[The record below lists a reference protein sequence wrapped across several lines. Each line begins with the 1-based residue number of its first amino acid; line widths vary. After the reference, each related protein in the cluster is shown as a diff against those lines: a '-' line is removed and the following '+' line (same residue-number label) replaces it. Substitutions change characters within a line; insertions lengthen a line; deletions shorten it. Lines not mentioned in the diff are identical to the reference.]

1 MTKEITLTEILKFF
15 FDRITDPLGL
25 PINALYEHIIILVIS
40 QLAFRCAYR
49 FIGDLYCDGYI
60 SGGKIGSILHWIVRA
75 LFYFVFWAIT
85 YGAIVVGKW
94 IIANKYIFITAVG
107 IVLVLIIAAYAGVAI
122 KNRKTAE

>member
-1 MTKEITLTEILKFF
+1 MTEILKFF

-25 PINALYEHIIILVIS
+25 PINALYEHIVILVIS
-40 QLAFRCAYR
+40 QLAFQCAYR
-49 FIGDLYCDGYI
+49 FIGDLYSGRYI
-60 SGGKIGSILHWIVRA
+60 SGGKIGSILHWVVRA

-85 YGAIVVGKW
+85 YGAIMVGKW

-122 KNRKTAE
+122 KIEKQRNKN

>member
-1 MTKEITLTEILKFF
+1 MFTEILKFF

-49 FIGDLYCDGYI
+49 FIGDLYSDGYI

>member
-1 MTKEITLTEILKFF
+1 MTEILKFF
-15 FDRITDPLGL
+15 FDRITDPLEL
-25 PINALYEHIIILVIS
+25 PINALYEHLIIVMIS
-40 QLAFRCAYR
+40 QFAFRCAYQ
-49 FIGDLYCDGYI
+49 FIGDLYSGGYI
-60 SGGKIGSILHWIVRA
+60 SGGKIGSILHWVVRA

-85 YGAIVVGKW
+85 YGAIMVGKW

>member
-1 MTKEITLTEILKFF
+1 MAKEITLTEILKFF

-25 PINALYEHIIILVIS
+25 PINALYEHLIIVTIS
-40 QLAFRCAYR
+40 QFAFRCAYQ
-49 FIGDLYCDGYI
+49 FIGDLYSGGYI
-60 SGGKIGSILHWIVRA
+60 SGGKIGSILHWVVRA

-85 YGAIVVGKW
+85 YGAIMVGKW